1 MANKIIVGV
10 DGSDTSFEALRWAAN
25 EAGRR
30 NAELKVVS
38 CYTAPAYGGLGG
50 AVYPTAVELETLNE
64 ESAELVRRAVDIA
77 LAIDPAL
84 VVEGVTLMASAVV
97 GLAESAVQGDQIVVG
112 ATGHSG
118 LVDGLVGSVTTG
130 VTHRAHVPVI
140 VVPSKSLT
148 KVRAEMTKIV
158 VGVDGSPES
167 LRALAWAYDEALA
180 SGAALDVVHAW
191 AYPYTVSRNSMREV
205 RKPMEFEAVKE
216 LQTSLDSLG
225 ARLTE
230 GSVVVHSKLC
240 EDTPAEALLKAGS
253 RADLIVVG
261 SRGRGGLRSV
271 LLGSVSRSVMYHAV
285 CPVAVIRTDG
295 CQNLHHR
302 VRSHQDSHEQ
312 QVASAAPMR

>member
-1 MANKIIVGV
+1 MSNKIIVGV
-10 DGSDTSFEALRWAAN
+10 DGSDTSFEALRWAVY

-30 NAELKVVS
+30 SAEIKIVS

-50 AVYPTAVELETLNE
+50 AVYPTAVELETLKD
-64 ESAELVRRAVDIA
+64 ESAELVQRAVDIA
-77 LAIDPAL
+77 VGIDREL
-84 VVEGVTLMASAVV
+84 VVEGVTLMSSPVV
-97 GLAESAVQGDQIVVG
+97 GLAESALPGDQIVVG
-112 ATGHSG
+112 TTGHTG

-130 VTHRAHVPVI
+130 VTHRAHVPVV
-140 VVPSKSLT
+140 VVPFKAST
-148 KVRAEMTKIV
+148 KVGAAMKRIV

-180 SGAALDVVHAW
+180 SGAVLDVVHAW
-191 AYPYTVSRNSMREV
+191 AYPYSVSRNSMREV
-205 RKPMEFEAVKE
+205 RKPMEFEAVNE

-230 GSVVVHSKLC
+230 GSVVVNPKLC
-240 EDTPAEALLKAGS
+240 ENTPAEALLKAGS

-271 LLGSVSRSVMYHAV
+271 LLGSVSRSVMYHAL
-285 CPVAVIRTDG
+285 CPVAVVRTDG
-295 CQNLHHR
+295 CRSLHHR
-302 VRSHQDSHEQ
+302 VRLHHDSHEP